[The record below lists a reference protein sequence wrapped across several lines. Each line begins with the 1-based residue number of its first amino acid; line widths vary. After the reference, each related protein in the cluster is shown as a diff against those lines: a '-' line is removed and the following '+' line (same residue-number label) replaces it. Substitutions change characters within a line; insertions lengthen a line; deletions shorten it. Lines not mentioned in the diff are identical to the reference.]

1 MKVYIA
7 GKITG
12 LDNYKELFAEAE
24 KEIKAAGHVVMN
36 PAILPD
42 GFDYED
48 YMKICFAMIDVCGAV
63 YFLSNWQESA
73 GAIRE
78 KEYAEYGGKKLVYQ
92 VNLSL

>member
-12 LDNYKELFAEAE
+12 LDNYKELFANAE

-36 PAILPD
+36 PAILPE

-48 YMKICFAMIDVCGAV
+48 YMRIFFAMIDVCDAV
-63 YFLSNWQESA
+63 YFLNNWQESS

-78 KEYAEYGGKKLVYQ
+78 KAYAEETSKKLVYQ
-92 VNLSL
+92 I